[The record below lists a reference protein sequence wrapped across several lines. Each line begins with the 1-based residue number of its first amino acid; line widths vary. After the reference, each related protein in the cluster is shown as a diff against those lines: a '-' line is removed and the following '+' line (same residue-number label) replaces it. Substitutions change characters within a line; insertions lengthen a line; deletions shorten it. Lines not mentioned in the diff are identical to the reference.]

1 MVMSTQIA
9 VVPREFR
16 AVHDQLARWRRT
28 RRPGMPIPAPLWAA
42 IAAVARRHGAT
53 RTAHALGLD
62 SHKVKTVM
70 DAGGC
75 PLPAPAQ
82 PAFVEVVAPPVSG
95 SACVLEV
102 DGPRGG
108 RLRVQVTGHA
118 LPDLVALSRVVW
130 SAE

>member
-1 MVMSTQIA
+1 MSTQIA

-62 SHKVKTVM
+62 SHKGRQDKQPQE
-70 DAGGC
+70 GGGDS
-75 PLPAPAQ
+75 Q
-82 PAFVEVVAPPVSG
+82 SG
-95 SACVLEV
+95 RKL
-102 DGPRGG
+102 DPF
-108 RLRVQVTGHA
+108 
-118 LPDLVALSRVVW
+118 SR
-130 SAE
+130 

>member
-1 MVMSTQIA
+1 MSTQIA
-9 VVPREFR
+9 GVPREFR
-16 AVHDQLARWRRT
+16 AVYDQLTRWRRT

-70 DAGGC
+70 DAGG
-75 PLPAPAQ
+75 P

-95 SACVLEV
+95 SASLLEME
-102 DGPRGG
+102 GPRGG
-108 RLRVQVTGHA
+108 RLRLQITGQA

>member
-1 MVMSTQIA
+1 MSTQIA
-9 VVPREFR
+9 GVPREFR
-16 AVHDQLARWRRT
+16 TVYDQLTRWRRT

-70 DAGGC
+70 DAGGR
-75 PLPAPAQ
+75 PRPAAGP

-95 SACVLEV
+95 SASLLEME
-102 DGPRGG
+102 GPRGG
-108 RLRVQVTGHA
+108 RLRLQITGQA